1 MCGCSTSA
9 RYANITEKRKCI
21 CFMLLFYYY
30 DNLVYEFDSVEL
42 SEFYGGNLQNKF
54 LQLKKP

>member
-1 MCGCSTSA
+1 
-9 RYANITEKRKCI
+9 
-21 CFMLLFYYY
+21 MLLFYYY
-30 DNLVYEFDSVEL
+30 DNLVYEFDSMEL